1 MCNQYFI
8 QLCPYAVAFRVG
20 EVASPREGGVDPE
33 HPLDVFIKVGIYL
46 KMLYWKTT
54 IGGAV
59 GDIQLNNLLWVGL

>member
-46 KMLYWKTT
+46 KMLY
-54 IGGAV
+54 
-59 GDIQLNNLLWVGL
+59 